1 MNDNYQDFL
10 QSKRLSAQP
19 IGLDVPKEAL
29 HPKLFDF
36 QRDIVHWALS
46 KGRAA
51 IFADVGLG
59 KTGMGLAWSSHI
71 TDLPV
76 LCIVPFP
83 AVARQIERE
92 AREVWGMENVH
103 YVRNSEHVEKGHIYI
118 TNVDA
123 MITGK
128 GKVQH
133 FNPDKFGAIW
143 LDESSILKNLTG
155 VQKKM
160 LVEFASGIQYRLA
173 TTATP
178 APNDIIEIA
187 NHSEFLGIMN
197 GSVLMDRFKMTSMFF
212 TYNSNGK
219 GAGKGGTKSKGA
231 EWVIKKH
238 GQEAFYRWLASW
250 AVAMKKPSDLGYSNE
265 GYELP
270 PIEYHVIE
278 VGSEYTPEG
287 MLPGFAP
294 QVISAT
300 EISRVRRATLPDKV
314 TAAVELVNADD
325 SQWIVWGKLN
335 DETSE
340 LEKVLQ
346 GSVDVHGSL
355 DPEVKG
361 DYMEQFISGEKRV
374 LISKSSIAGMGMN
387 FQHCH
392 NMLFFGLDFSWESF
406 YQSIGRIYRFGQTEP
421 VHVWILI
428 SKQENNIYK
437 IIQQK
442 GKEATKMTLELIEAA
457 KDYTIEELK
466 NLYTNE
472 WKYATDTTETDNWKL
487 MLGDSALRLQ
497 EIPDE
502 SVDISIYSPP
512 FESLFVYSASE
523 HDLGNCASHDEF
535 FEHYGYIIRENYR
548 VMKQGRLTCVHIQDT
563 RAFKNLDG
571 YIGRK
576 DLSGDVIT
584 AYQEAGFVFWQR
596 ITINKNP
603 QIQAIR
609 LKAQD
614 LLFATLKKDATSL
627 AGGMADYLLIFKKP
641 GQNEVPVLPMDN
653 GEMTENDWIE
663 WAHPV
668 WNDIKETNVLNVKM
682 ARNAD
687 DTKHVAPL
695 QLDVIERCL
704 KLWSNPN
711 ELMLTCFAGIGSEM
725 YEAVRWNRRAIG
737 CELKPEYY
745 RSAIHNLHNA
755 ERVKSQRTLF
765 DYAAELNA

>member
-1 MNDNYQDFL
+1 MNDNYQEFL

-92 AREVWGMENVH
+92 AREVWGMDNVH

-143 LDESSILKNLTG
+143 LDESSALKSFVG
-155 VQKKM
+155 IQKKM
-160 LVEFASGIQYRLA
+160 LVKFASEIRYRLC

-178 APNDIIEIA
+178 APNDIKEIA
-187 NHSEFLGIMN
+187 NHSEFLGIMWGN
-197 GSVLMDRFKMTSMFF
+197 NLMDDAKVSATFF
-212 TYNSNGK
+212 TYNAAKGFDAAASKTRLKK
-219 GAGKGGTKSKGA
+219 GA
-231 EWVIKKH
+231 VKH
-238 GQEAFYRWLASW
+238 FYRWLSSW
-250 AVAMKKPSDLGYSNE
+250 SIAMKKPSDLGYSNE

-294 QVISAT
+294 QIISAT
-300 EISRVRRATLPDKV
+300 EISKVRRITMPDKI
-314 TAAVELVNADD
+314 AAAAELVNATDE
-325 SQWIVWGKLN
+325 QWIVWGKLN

-340 LEKVLQ
+340 LEKVLT

-355 DPEVKG
+355 DPELKG
-361 DYMEQFISGEKRV
+361 DYMEQFIAGEKRV

-437 IIQQK
+437 IIQRK
-442 GKEATKMTLELIEAA
+442 GIEAQKMTLELIEASRQ
-457 KDYTIEELK
+457 YSIEELQK
-466 NLYTNE
+466 VYHEE
-472 WKYATDTTETDNWKL
+472 WKYNTQTVEDERYTL
-487 MLGDSALRLQ
+487 MLGDSAERMA
-497 EIPDE
+497 EIESE
-502 SVDISIYSPP
+502 SVDLSVYSPP
-512 FESLFVYSASE
+512 FTDIFVYTATE
-523 HDLGNCASHDEF
+523 RDLGNSSIEDYWK
-535 FEHYGYIIRENYR
+535 HYGFIIRENFR
-548 VMKQGRLTCVHIQDT
+548 IQKAGTQCCVHIAEG
-563 RAFKNLDG
+563 RAMKEKDG
-571 YIGRK
+571 YIGKK
-576 DLSGDVIT
+576 DFMGDVIA
-584 AYQEAGFVFWQR
+584 AYLKEGWIFWDR
-596 ITINKNP
+596 ITIPKN
-603 QIQAIR
+603 QQAQSIR
-609 LKAQD
+609 THISTLSMSTFDKD
-614 LLFATLKKDATSL
+614 RSMLATAI
-627 AGGMADYLLIFKKP
+627 ADYIVVFKKP
-641 GQNEVPVLPMDN
+641 GLRDAPVNSD
-653 GEMTENDWIE
+653 EMTRDDWIE
-663 WAHPV
+663 YAASS
-668 WNDIKETNVLNVKM
+668 WNIRETDVLNV
-682 ARNAD
+682 AGSRSEEQE
-687 DTKHVAPL
+687 KHVCPL
-695 QLDVIERCL
+695 QLPVIERCV
-704 KLWSNPN
+704 KWWTNPK
-711 ELMLTCFAGIGSEM
+711 ELVFSPFMGIGSEGH
-725 YEAVRWNRRAIG
+725 EAIRLGRRFVGI
-737 CELKPEYY
+737 ELNPSYFK
-745 RSAIHNLHNA
+745 SAVHNVKNA
-755 ERVKSQRTLF
+755 EVVSSQKTLF
-765 DYAAELNA
+765 DYAAELNG

>member
-1 MNDNYQDFL
+1 MNDEYLQFL
-10 QSKRLSAQP
+10 ESKRLSSQP
-19 IGLDVPKEAL
+19 IGLDIPKEVL

-59 KTGMGLAWSSHI
+59 KTGMGLSWSQHI

-92 AREVWGMENVH
+92 AREVWGYDNVH
-103 YVRNSEHVEKGHIYI
+103 YVRNSEHVENGHVYI

-123 MITGK
+123 MVTGK
-128 GKVQH
+128 VKVEH
-133 FNPDKFGAIW
+133 FNPAKFGAVW

-155 VQKKM
+155 TQKKM

-178 APNDIIEIA
+178 APNDLIEIA
-187 NHSEFLGIMN
+187 NHSEFLGIMSGN
-197 GSVLMDRFKMTSMFF
+197 VLMNNGTVGATFF
-212 TYNSNGK
+212 TYDSNGVGNK
-219 GAGKGGTKSKGA
+219 FRLKRHA
-231 EWVIKKH
+231 H
-238 GQEAFYRWLASW
+238 EAFYRWLASW

-300 EISRVRRATLPDKV
+300 ELGKVRRAALTDKV
-314 TAAVELVNADD
+314 AAAAGLVNNSDE
-325 SQWIVWGKLN
+325 QWIVWGKLN
-335 DETSE
+335 DETAA
-340 LEKVLQ
+340 LEKVLT

-361 DYMEQFISGEKRV
+361 DLMEAFIAGDKRV

-387 FQHCH
+387 FQHCS

-406 YQSIGRIYRFGQTEP
+406 YQSVGRVYRFGQQKP

-428 SKQENNIYK
+428 SSQETNIYK
-437 IIQQK
+437 VIQQK

-457 KDYTIEELK
+457 KDYTIQELK

-472 WKYATDTTETDNWKL
+472 WQYATDTTETDNWKL
-487 MLGDSALRLQ
+487 MLGDSALRLR
-497 EIPDE
+497 EVPDE
-502 SVDISIYSPP
+502 SIDISIYSPP
-512 FESLFVYSASE
+512 FESLFVYSATE
-523 HDLGNCASHDEF
+523 HDLGNCAGHDEF
-535 FEHYGYIIRENYR
+535 FAHYGYIIRENYR
-548 VMKQGRLTCVHIQDT
+548 VMKPGRLTCVHIQDT

-576 DLSGDVIT
+576 DLSGDVIE

-603 QIQAIR
+603 QVQAIR

-614 LLFATLKKDATSL
+614 LLFATLKKDAASL
-627 AGGMADYLLIFKKP
+627 AGGMADYILVFKKP

-704 KLWSNPN
+704 KLWSNPG
-711 ELMLTCFAGIGSEM
+711 ELALSCFAGIGSEG
-725 YEAVRWNRRAIG
+725 YEAIRHGRRFVG
-737 CELKPEYY
+737 VELKPEYY
-745 RSAIHNLHNA
+745 KSAIHNLQNA

-765 DYAAELNA
+765 DYAAEQNG